1 MHHGSILV
9 VVSSFSQKSFWND
22 VISGCFRQKCATLT
36 RTLKPTEQQDVHEVV
51 HHGDISMVVS
61 ELTPSPSSVRVVV
74 CRELLVMVQVG

>member
-9 VVSSFSQKSFWND
+9 VVSSFSQRSFCND
-22 VISGCFRQKCATLT
+22 VISGCFRQECATQT
-36 RTLKPTEQQDVHEVV
+36 HTLKSAQQQDVHEAV

-74 CRELLVMVQVG
+74 CRELRVMVQVG